1 MNPKEQFDEINRHL
15 LADVQPSVYLEQLR
29 TSGALAPYPFSML
42 AALQHTPQSPI
53 HHPEGDA
60 WRHTCMVVDQAAK
73 VRAQSNDE
81 QAFLWAA
88 LLHDIGKP
96 DTTSVRRGKITSYDH
111 DKVGMRLAEE
121 FLSALTEDKAL
132 ARRIVMLVRYH
143 MQPFFVLKN
152 LPFAQMEDMKR
163 ETDVREIALL
173 SYCDR
178 MGRTGASER
187 EERASMQKFLQKC
200 GGCAYKQTVQGKSYS
215 I

>member
-1 MNPKEQFDEINRHL
+1 
-15 LADVQPSVYLEQLR
+15 
-29 TSGALAPYPFSML
+29 
-42 AALQHTPQSPI
+42 
-53 HHPEGDA
+53 
-60 WRHTCMVVDQAAK
+60 MVVDQAAK

-152 LPFAQMEDMKR
+152 LPFAQTEDMKR

-187 EERASMQKFLQKC
+187 EERMSMQKFLQKC
-200 GGCAYKQTVQGKSYS
+200 GGCASKQTTQGKSCS